1 MGIRSCFL
9 LSLDD
14 WNTLAMSA
22 NKSVQCITEKYLLIY
37 DFEGNKKLKAFAL
50 QFAKLHNLKIYAIT
64 DKYPLSYANRN
75 FKKAGPKEFVKL
87 IANCE
92 AFISNSFHGTA
103 FSIMYHKPVFVFN
116 RHRHKVNSR
125 MDSLLTLFNLKDCLL
140 DNEKK
145 EKEAFNKQFSW
156 VEIDKLKSER
166 LKISKDF
173 LKSLDI

>member
-1 MGIRSCFL
+1 
-9 LSLDD
+9 
-14 WNTLAMSA
+14 
-22 NKSVQCITEKYLLIY
+22 
-37 DFEGNKKLKAFAL
+37 
-50 QFAKLHNLKIYAIT
+50 
-64 DKYPLSYANRN
+64 
-75 FKKAGPKEFVKL
+75 
-87 IANCE
+87 
-92 AFISNSFHGTA
+92 
-103 FSIMYHKPVFVFN
+103 
-116 RHRHKVNSR
+116 